1 MNVLDLRSAGTL
13 SVDDA
18 KAITELEKSV
28 RDEYNDYICEFAT
41 ANQVKESQWLLRS
54 TCRNTYIS
62 KIHDSFCR
70 LALLEQKLSA
80 GESVHTVLVDSKSI
94 SKTAREILSRH
105 KSSATVS
112 VCGKSKIKLLQKLAN
127 ILKSLYLV
135 CNLFVWSK
143 LVGKKRKPH
152 GSLILLDMFLL
163 KNSFDQCGKFL
174 DRYYPELIEFAPA
187 EEQENIWYLPSLY
200 GIKYPLEW
208 AKMFRNIAASPHNIL
223 MKEQWLT
230 LFDYLFALKKSI
242 SLPHSINKFPLWRT
256 YDVSEIVK
264 EELKLDCGSPALI
277 QALLIQRSFKRYKNG
292 GIKIKGVIDW
302 FENQVGDRA
311 VYLGMHEWYPEVQVK
326 GYVGFVPEG
335 YYAGLAPVQCENDG
349 GVLPSELLILGEAY
363 RENQSKHLH
372 SLQMKTAPAFRFQTT
387 IEWKPKSQNEQNKVL
402 LAMPMLLDEAKRVV
416 QLALAASDNL
426 GSQFVIKPHPTISTS
441 RFKEII
447 PESNNQRFTFSEAS
461 IVELFPSTK
470 LLVTTASS
478 VALEAVLCNI
488 HVAIIG
494 NQSGPTI
501 NPLEGIVQNDRWSI
515 CYTPE
520 ELEEC
525 IHQDSPRDTL
535 DSSRYLTKVTPEGVL
550 EMLRFETP

>member
-1 MNVLDLRSAGTL
+1 MNVLDIRSAGTL
-13 SVDDA
+13 SVEDA
-18 KAITELEKSV
+18 KTITIIEKSI
-28 RDEYNDYICEFAT
+28 RSDYNEYICEFAKV
-41 ANQVKESQWLLRS
+41 NHIKNSQWLLRA

-70 LALLEQKLSA
+70 LALLEQKLST
-80 GESVHTVLVDSKSI
+80 GEVLDSVLVDNKSI
-94 SKTAREILSRH
+94 AQTAREILKQH
-105 KSSATVS
+105 GLTATVS
-112 VCGKSKIKLLQKLAN
+112 VCGYSRIKPLQTVINIIKSI
-127 ILKSLYLV
+127 YLV
-135 CNLFVWSK
+135 CNLWMWSK
-143 LVGKKRKPH
+143 LVGRKRIP
-152 GSLILLDMFLL
+152 STPIVLLDMFLL
-163 KNSFDQCGKFL
+163 KDSFNHDGYFT
-174 DRYYPELIEFAPA
+174 DRYFPNLISLAPA
-187 EEQENIWYLPSLY
+187 EEQESIWYFPSLH
-200 GIKYPLEW
+200 GIKYPLQW
-208 AKMFRNIAASPHNIL
+208 IKMFRNIAKSPQNIL
-223 MKEQWLT
+223 LKEQWLT
-230 LFDYLFALKKSI
+230 LIDYFSALKQAI
-242 SLPHSINKFPLWRT
+242 ALPSSVTKFPLWHN
-256 YDVSEIVK
+256 YDVSRIIL
-264 EELKLDCGSPALI
+264 EELKLDCGSPALV
-277 QALLIQRSFKRYKNG
+277 QALLMRRSFKRFKKG
-292 GIKIKGVIDW
+292 GVQIKGVIDW

-311 VYLGMHEWYPEVQVK
+311 VNLGVRSWYPEVQVK
-326 GYVGFVPEG
+326 GYLGFVPEG
-335 YYAGLAPVQCENDG
+335 YYAGLAPLQCEEDG
-349 GVLPSELLILGEAY
+349 GVLPNELLLLGEAY
-363 RENQSKHLH
+363 VENQSKYLR
-372 SLQMKTAPAFRFQTT
+372 SLQMNTAPAFRFQTT

-494 NQSGPTI
+494 NQAGPTI

-525 IHQDSPRDTL
+525 IDQDSPRDTL